1 MQSIQNP
8 LFGGMPFMMGQM
20 PQMQQ
25 MSSTDSSQ
33 NPSGM
38 QLSMMGQ
45 FPMMQMAQNPQMS
58 GNTGQ
63 SGMPVGYTMVMNPE
77 QLRSMNPAQLQQIQ
91 QQMQMMMMS
100 KSMMPNIM
108 QMPKNDQNDSAK
120 K

>member
-1 MQSIQNP
+1 MQSMQNP

-25 MSSTDSSQ
+25 QMSNTDSSQ

-45 FPMMQMAQNPQMS
+45 FPMMQMAQSSQMP

-63 SGMPVGYTMVMNPE
+63 NGMPVGYTMVMNP
-77 QLRSMNPAQLQQIQ
+77 
-91 QQMQMMMMS
+91 
-100 KSMMPNIM
+100 
-108 QMPKNDQNDSAK
+108 
-120 K
+120 

>member
-25 MSSTDSSQ
+25 QMSNTDSSQ

-45 FPMMQMAQNPQMS
+45 FPMMQMAQSSQMP

-63 SGMPVGYTMVMNPE
+63 NGMPVGYTMVMNP
-77 QLRSMNPAQLQQIQ
+77 
-91 QQMQMMMMS
+91 
-100 KSMMPNIM
+100 
-108 QMPKNDQNDSAK
+108 
-120 K
+120 